1 MRSNMTLTSF
11 DVPIQMWLIHEDR
24 GMQSV
29 FVIQSVRA
37 VPPLFLTVGTPL
49 THTNSICLSAS
60 VETPLEIRTFVG

>member
-1 MRSNMTLTSF
+1 
-11 DVPIQMWLIHEDR
+11 
-24 GMQSV
+24 MQSV